1 MIVLSMYNQVKIV
14 YNKYNESGR
23 GREEVLSMI
32 IEKVT
37 SREGYRGVMMT
48 NYTDSGIPLF
58 VIFVWGKEDGT
69 DNYVTLTNSIRTE
82 KYEYDSFKDAM
93 LDAIELANRR

>member
-1 MIVLSMYNQVKIV
+1 MIVLSMYNQAKIV
-14 YNKYNESGR
+14 YNKYNESGK

-37 SREGYRGVMMT
+37 SREGYQGVMMT
-48 NYTDSGIPLF
+48 DYNNSGIPLF

>member
-1 MIVLSMYNQVKIV
+1 
-14 YNKYNESGR
+14 
-23 GREEVLSMI
+23 MI

-37 SREGYRGVMMT
+37 SREGYHGVMMT
-48 NYTDSGIPLF
+48 DYNTSGIPLF

-69 DNYVTLTNSIRTE
+69 NNYVTLTNSIRTE